1 MDEGGAADRA
11 ARARP
16 VPSADEVIRAATR
29 HYLRGEPIDMSELA
43 VELGM
48 SRATLYRRV
57 GNHDRLVGLVLAERA
72 ERTYREAAAGV
83 RERGPARVLAVLDR
97 FMHAVLATEPL
108 KLFIARDPVLY
119 IRVATAPGPIE
130 QRSTEILADVLREE
144 AEAGHLQLRV
154 DADVMAQ
161 AIVRIADSFMYA
173 HLLGHEQPRIDTA
186 LEVIALLVD
195 GTAGAQLPPE
205 NLPGDGLG

>member
-1 MDEGGAADRA
+1 MTVDEAGAVDRA
-11 ARARP
+11 TRVSS
-16 VPSADEVIRAATR
+16 VPSVDDVIGAATR

-57 GNHDRLVGLVLAERA
+57 GNHERLVGLVLAGRT
-72 ERTYREAAAGV
+72 ERTYREASAGV
-83 RERGPARVLAVLDR
+83 RERGPARVLAVLNR

-108 KLFIARDPVLY
+108 KRFIARDPVLY

-130 QRSTEILADVLREE
+130 QRSTELIAAMLREE
-144 AEAGHLQLRV
+144 IEAGHLQLRV
-154 DADVMAQ
+154 PADVMAQ
-161 AIVRIADSFMYA
+161 AIVRVADSFMYA
-173 HLLGHEQPRIDTA
+173 HLLGHEQTRIDTA

-195 GTAGAQLPPE
+195 AAPAG
-205 NLPGDGLG
+205 GSFR